1 MSRNAQA
8 DTVRAAGATRAA
20 TVTARA
26 AMVDTLA
33 ATMAMAAA
41 DTTTTVGTADLVVI
55 QTTRDI
61 LNMVNTLTLQTTT
74 KAIIIRKRVIT
85 ISSKTNNTKHL

>member
-1 MSRNAQA
+1 MV
-8 DTVRAAGATRAA
+8 TVKAVGATRAD
-20 TVTARA
+20 TDTARA
-26 AMVDTLA
+26 MADMLAMMDTA
-33 ATMAMAAA
+33 VA

-55 QTTRDI
+55 RTTRDI